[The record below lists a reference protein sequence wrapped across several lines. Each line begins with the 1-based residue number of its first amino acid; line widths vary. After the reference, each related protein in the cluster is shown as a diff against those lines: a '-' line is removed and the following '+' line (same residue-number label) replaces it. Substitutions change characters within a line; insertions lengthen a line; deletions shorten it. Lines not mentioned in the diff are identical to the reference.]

1 MAYCGE
7 GGTMSSLTDITK
19 LEWKGLDPIYLGYS
33 LEAAISGFEMVNDSQ
48 ERQGAELV
56 LMAEQIKKSQHNLNL
71 TEPRQRAIIQTMAD
85 ALIVLAKYSCI
96 DAINPNAKLL
106 FGLYGL
112 KSPGRALIEFI
123 QLEDDGELKGD
134 VPAYHAKIN

>member
-1 MAYCGE
+1 
-7 GGTMSSLTDITK
+7 
-19 LEWKGLDPIYLGYS
+19 
-33 LEAAISGFEMVNDSQ
+33 MVNDSQ

-85 ALIVLAKYSCI
+85 ALIVLTKYNCI
-96 DAINPNAKLL
+96 DAINLNAKLL

-112 KSPGRALIEFI
+112 KSPGRALIEII
-123 QLEDDGELKGD
+123 QLEGDGELISD
-134 VPAYHAKIN
+134 VPTYHAKIN

>member
-1 MAYCGE
+1 
-7 GGTMSSLTDITK
+7 
-19 LEWKGLDPIYLGYS
+19 
-33 LEAAISGFEMVNDSQ
+33 
-48 ERQGAELV
+48 
-56 LMAEQIKKSQHNLNL
+56 
-71 TEPRQRAIIQTMAD
+71 MAD

-112 KSPGRALIEFI
+112 KSPGRALIEII
-123 QLEDDGELKGD
+123 QLEGDGELIGD

>member
-1 MAYCGE
+1 MK
-7 GGTMSSLTDITK
+7 K
-19 LEWKGLDPIYLGYS
+19 LESIYIGYS
-33 LEAAISGFEMVNDSQ
+33 LEAFISGFEMVNDSL

-56 LMAEQIKKSQHNLNL
+56 LMAEQIYPAHTQIKKSQHNLNL

-106 FGLYGL
+106 FDLYGL

-123 QLEDDGELKGD
+123 QLEDDGELIGD
-134 VPAYHAKIN
+134 FPAYHTKIN

>member
-1 MAYCGE
+1 MAYYSE

-19 LEWKGLDPIYLGYS
+19 LEWKGLEPIYLGYS

-48 ERQGAELV
+48 ERQGAELE

-85 ALIVLAKYSCI
+85 ALIVLTKYNCI
-96 DAINPNAKLL
+96 DAINLNAKLL

-112 KSPGRALIEFI
+112 KSPGRALIEII
-123 QLEDDGELKGD
+123 QLEGDGELIGD
-134 VPAYHAKIN
+134 VPACHVKID